1 MNLLKTARNRLKELR
16 KKLDITQDDLAKRVK
31 ISRAYL
37 SNLENGKYTPSLE
50 VAYNIARELN
60 TSIDE
65 LFF

>member
-1 MNLLKTARNRLKELR
+1 MNTARNKLIEYR
-16 KKLDITQDDLAKRVK
+16 KKQGLTQEELAKRVN

-37 SNLENGKYTPSLE
+37 CNLENGKYTPSLE
-50 VAYNIARELN
+50 VAYNIAHHLN